1 MKITRIIFPEREEC
15 KVEAIEIDTESLG
28 PSEIIYRTHYSI
40 ISAGT
45 ELSGYTGKTATPDAV
60 PHYPVI
66 AGNSLVGEVLKAGG
80 ESEFSPGD
88 MIHTFG
94 AHSSAGRVDVLRSL
108 VVPLKRDDNL
118 KHVVFARM
126 AFVGMTAVQLCSAH
140 PTQTALVVGLG
151 VVGNLASQLFQLSGC
166 HVLGLDLLEGRLERA
181 RECGIENVVN
191 SGVKEPLESVQSIPL
206 TRIFGKFGYEGRG
219 LSIPRGKADIV
230 VEAIGKPSIITQ
242 VMDLC
247 RPGGQVILLGSPRG
261 MANIDATK
269 VLQRVHIASY
279 NVTLRGAHEWIYPVH
294 AADDPN
300 GFTMER
306 GARFILNWIRNGKLK
321 VEPLITDVYNPY
333 DAKKAYDGLLHSSNE
348 HLGVLFDW
356 SKVD

>member
-1 MKITRIIFPEREEC
+1 MKVTRIIFPDREEC
-15 KVEAIEIDTESLG
+15 KTEVIEMDSELLG
-28 PSEIIYRTHYSI
+28 KSEIFYRTHYSI

-45 ELSGYTGKTATPDAV
+45 ELSGYTGKTSTPGAI

-66 AGNSLVGEVLKAGG
+66 AGNSLVGEVLEAGS
-80 ESEFSPGD
+80 ESGFSHGD
-88 MIHTFG
+88 MIHIFG
-94 AHSSAGRVDVLRSL
+94 AHSSGGRVDVSKSL
-108 VVPLKRDDNL
+108 VIPLKRDDNL

-126 AFVGMTAVQLCSAH
+126 AFVGMTAVQISSAH

-151 VVGNLASQLFQLSGC
+151 VVGNLASQLFQLAGC
-166 HVLGLDLLEGRLERA
+166 QVLGLDLLEGRLQQA
-181 RECGIENVVN
+181 RECGIENVAN
-191 SGVKEPLESVQSIPL
+191 SGFREPVESVQNIL
-206 TRIFGKFGYEGRG
+206 G
-219 LSIPRGKADIV
+219 GKADIV
-230 VEAIGKPSIITQ
+230 VEAIGKPTIITQ

-261 MANIDATK
+261 KANIDATE
-269 VLQRVHIASY
+269 VLQRVHIANY

-306 GARFILNWIRNGKLK
+306 GAQFILNWLRNGKLK
-321 VEPLITDVYNPY
+321 VEPLITDIYHPC
-333 DAKKAYDGLLHSSNE
+333 DAKQAYDGLRHRPDE

-356 SKVD
+356 SKVA

>member
-1 MKITRIIFPEREEC
+1 MKNMKVTRIIFPDREEC
-15 KVEAIEIDTESLG
+15 KTEVIEMDMESVG
-28 PSEIIYRTHYSI
+28 ESEIVYRTHYSI

-45 ELSGYTGKTATPDAV
+45 ELSGYTGKTSTPGAI
-60 PHYPVI
+60 PRYPVI
-66 AGNSLVGEVLKAGG
+66 AGNSLVGKVLKAGG
-80 ESEFSPGD
+80 ESGFSPGE

-94 AHSSAGRVDVLRSL
+94 AHSSAGRVDVSKGL
-108 VVPLKRDDNL
+108 VIPLKSDDNL

-126 AFVGMTAVQLCSAH
+126 AFVGMTAVQISSVH
-140 PTQTALVVGLG
+140 PTQTVLVVGLG
-151 VVGNLASQLFQLSGC
+151 VVGNLASQLFQLAGC
-166 HVLGLDLLEGRLERA
+166 QVLGFDLLEGRLKRA

-191 SGVKEPLESVQSIPL
+191 AGVREPLESVQNTL
-206 TRIFGKFGYEGRG
+206 
-219 LSIPRGKADIV
+219 RGKADIV

-261 MANIDATK
+261 RANIDATE
-269 VLQRVHIASY
+269 VLQRVHIASC

-294 AADDPN
+294 AADNPN

-306 GARFILNWIRNGKLK
+306 GAQFILNWLRNGKLK
-321 VEPLITDVYNPY
+321 VEPLITDVYNPC
-333 DAKKAYDGLLHSSNE
+333 DAKQAYDGLLHCPDE

-356 SKVD
+356 SCGKN